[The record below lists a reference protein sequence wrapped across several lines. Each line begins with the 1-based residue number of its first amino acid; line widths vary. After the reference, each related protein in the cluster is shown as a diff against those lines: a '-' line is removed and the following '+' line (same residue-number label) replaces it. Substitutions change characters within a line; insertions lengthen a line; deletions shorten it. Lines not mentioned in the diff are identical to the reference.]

1 MKISAFGIYYL
12 ILLAAFGLL
21 CGGLLLAARFGKSS
35 DQSPKSSTA
44 RPENELR
51 WHPALCVFFS
61 AVFLGAIPFIVA
73 DMDSKKNEALG
84 YTSILV
90 IISFAI
96 GCLWAAFVIAKANR
110 KAWREFQEKGPDT
123 QE

>member
-1 MKISAFGIYYL
+1 MFCRWIDELCDGWRG
-12 ILLAAFGLL
+12 AAGDENVGL
-21 CGGLLLAARFGKSS
+21 GVERFGKSS